1 MEKSVIVSANLLR
14 VKSTVAAW
22 IEGADSVLLFL
33 AKSTSEL
40 DTDRAFCAVRIV
52 E

>member
-1 MEKSVIVSANLLR
+1 MVSANLLR

-33 AKSTSEL
+33 AKSTS
-40 DTDRAFCAVRIV
+40 DRDRAFCAVRIV